1 MTESQL
7 LFKENMMDPLR
18 MELSRLLRQAQNQA
32 TSNKAMN
39 DIYAFQKRNPDYNM
53 DNVLGEQSKYITLF
67 VKRKLEMMAWNEGEH
82 YIIYF
87 IILYMIK
94 ITYI

>member
-1 MTESQL
+1 
-7 LFKENMMDPLR
+7 MDPLR
-18 MELSRLLRQAQNQA
+18 MELSRLLRQAQNQS

-67 VKRKLEMMAWNEGEH
+67 VKRKLEMMAWNEGKTG
-82 YIIYF
+82 F
-87 IILYMIK
+87 NLDGRKSKAFMPLLLS
-94 ITYI
+94 

>member
-1 MTESQL
+1 
-7 LFKENMMDPLR
+7 MDPLR

>member
-1 MTESQL
+1 
-7 LFKENMMDPLR
+7 MDPLR
-18 MELSRLLRQAQNQA
+18 MELSRLLRQAQNQS

-67 VKRKLEMMAWNEGEH
+67 VKRKLEMMAWNEGKVQFRWLK
-82 YIIYF
+82 IQTLDASFTISK
-87 IILYMIK
+87 MIFFNHSK
-94 ITYI
+94 